1 MQEPKILLLS
11 ELLQSSRPL
20 TGAFSL
26 NPSSSSSSSSPEHLI
41 SGSVPQP
48 KSRKSPKQSGNDE
61 SGFNRS
67 SYLESLEYPSIIIGT
82 LNLPT
87 ADNNCKYNKRSCFSF
102 SDGSSS
108 RVCCDFLDIDI
119 IKTIGKQ
126 ILVLAWNFI
135 PFHCKKGGFLEI
147 IRWRSSSPHDGCVN
161 DQCSITS
168 LDSAFMLASNS
179 YCRQENIR
187 TRSFIHGVIASV
199 SPVFCIPCTVSDKSS
214 TESGFLAELLV
225 CKCELC
231 TSKISV
237 QGLLH
242 GRSSSHSF
250 TVPETVYFLG
260 SAASCHP
267 IATKLLGN
275 VVCFTGLKKKVVFI
289 GKQDSCSMLITTDK
303 AALRYRQGFPDEAT
317 MIKRSGDSGAYS
329 GTVTGVYMEGMVVE
343 LDDKVWILITDR
355 LLSPPHSLRIG
366 AVVSVINV
374 HFVRPKFSWTRMLLL
389 GACYKTSIK
398 VKSFSLMETPC
409 HIQSQLQ
416 SLLDKF
422 IESLVFSARFWLL
435 LMISC
440 FKKNIS
446 AFVSEKEILG
456 SKNKIGMVQMY
467 ATSILP
473 LYAFRPRCGVFTE
486 FCKHNLCGCVNEQY
500 CSSLKLAVP
509 VTNFVS
515 HCDRLWVNMLLDIQ
529 NGSNVVERKN
539 CSSLL
544 SCEGKSYCRMLRR
557 IMSSEG
563 TGIVLIGSL
572 QISPFS
578 GRLQLVDATGSIDVV
593 VPDFPSNCDVRS
605 IYEVRTYS
613 IVLEGL
619 PAEVSDLG
627 FSKTKLF
634 SWRDIFH
641 HVQREREM
649 KPAAIYLHFCMTDT
663 TCLNETLNHPFKTG
677 SFGNHREIQDGLF
690 HLVLITHKF
699 PAVRDFLGE
708 PIISKKSSLF
718 AEAIVLPWNLLLEE
732 DQVTDSH
739 VDAPEECSRRDYSG
753 NLPSKRP
760 KHDHISSLAST
771 STSNENIRILSSKSF
786 GCPISG
792 KFSYRGFSD
801 DHRHKIFGL
810 VDEIQFEVLVRSYK
824 NGRLARK
831 GSLICKNSDA
841 MDGVISKSNRQKV
854 LLEFQ
859 SETLRMYELLQ
870 VGVCY
875 LIRYDNEETPG
886 TVNYFNYISCG
897 KFLITSRTP
906 MWSFSIS
913 SDKGFPAS
921 EVQKSHVFN
930 MASDG
935 NDAVPSKI
943 STSSELFFLR
953 SSVQDPGNCTEV
965 ILHMSADAFGRLKV
979 DIEGSKDKSIKSIAL
994 FVDTA
999 NIFFC
1004 LKTMASELQCFRPT
1018 EFDGR
1023 LPQGALISVHGCVV
1037 DVHSFESDSGNE
1049 HLLCGDSGNIRQLR
1063 SFRGSSGST
1072 CIHISDGCQLVK
1084 LRGVLSQHAY
1094 PIGLGPGI
1102 RATFHR
1108 VLVGEQALM
1117 LTPVTFVVINLV
1129 KEVYDKVGLSCS
1141 GPMFGLDILQNAS
1154 RDTVTSSLISE
1165 SIPCQD
1171 SKPKQF
1177 RCRVVAIHLLWL
1189 EKQNCELNNA
1199 QMKERSKSSPVNI
1212 PLAGFIVDDGSSLC
1226 CCWASAERAAV
1237 LLRLDEEI
1245 PNKAFISSACKM
1257 KAVRSIKAQST
1268 ARYHLQNVLNK
1279 HHKVTLS
1286 CSDNF
1291 LDSCENLRFTVNSA
1305 YRLSCSDENLLKCI
1319 VLNAKCGP
1327 VVNIVGSK
1335 MAVAHLKELTGIRIP
1350 KHVMQNIWVLG
1361 VQNVDPRTEANT
1373 VFQEL
1378 L

>member
-26 NPSSSSSSSSPEHLI
+26 NPSYSSPEHLI
-41 SGSVPQP
+41 SDSIPHS

-61 SGFNRS
+61 NGFNRS

-87 ADNNCKYNKRSCFSF
+87 ANNNCKYNKKSCFSF

-108 RVCCDFLDIDI
+108 RVCCDFLGIDI

-126 ILVLAWNFI
+126 IHVLAWNFI

-147 IRWRSSSPHDGCVN
+147 IRWRSCSPHDGCVT
-161 DQCSITS
+161 DQCSSTS
-168 LDSAFMLASNS
+168 LDSAFMLASSS
-179 YCRQENIR
+179 YCQQENFK
-187 TRSFIHGVIASV
+187 TRSFVHGIIASV
-199 SPVFCIPCTVSDKSS
+199 SPVFCVPCTVSDKSS
-214 TESGFLAELLV
+214 TESGFLAELMV
-225 CKCELC
+225 CKCQLC

-237 QGLLH
+237 QDLLH
-242 GRSSSHSF
+242 RRSSSHSF
-250 TVPETVYFLG
+250 MVPVTVYFLG

-267 IATKLLGN
+267 IVTKLLGN
-275 VVCFTGLKKKVVFI
+275 VVCFTGLKKKMVFI
-289 GKQDSCSMLITTDK
+289 GKQDSCCMLITTDK
-303 AALRYRQGFPDEAT
+303 AALRYRIGFSDEAT

-343 LDDKVWILITDR
+343 LDEKVWILVTDR
-355 LLSPPHSLRIG
+355 LLAPPHSLRIG
-366 AVVSVINV
+366 AMVSVINV
-374 HFVRPKFSWTRMLLL
+374 HFVCPRFSWTRMLLL
-389 GACYKTSIK
+389 GTCYKTSIK

-409 HIQSQLQ
+409 HTQSQMQ

-422 IESLVFSARFWLL
+422 TESLVFSARFWLL
-435 LMISC
+435 LRISS
-440 FKKNIS
+440 FRKNIS
-446 AFVSEKEILG
+446 TFVSEKEILG

-473 LYAFRPRCGVFTE
+473 LYAFKPRSGVFTE

-509 VTNFVS
+509 ITNFVG
-515 HCDRLWVNMLLDIQ
+515 HCERLWVNMLLDIQ
-529 NGSNVVERKN
+529 NGSEVVEKKI
-539 CSSLL
+539 CLSLF

-578 GRLQLVDATGSIDVV
+578 GRLQLIDATGSIDVV
-593 VPDFPSNCDVRS
+593 IPDFPSNCDVRS

-619 PAEVSDLG
+619 PAEVGDLG
-627 FSKTKLF
+627 FSKSKPF

-641 HVQREREM
+641 HVQVEREI
-649 KPAAIYLHFCMTDT
+649 KPAAFYLHFSMTDT
-663 TCLNETLNHPFKTG
+663 TCLNETLNHPSKTG
-677 SFGNHREIQDGLF
+677 GFDNHMEIQNGFF
-690 HLVLITHKF
+690 HLVLVTHKF

-739 VDAPEECSRRDYSG
+739 VDAPEERSRRDYSG
-753 NLPSKRP
+753 NLPNKRP

-786 GCPISG
+786 GCPIGG
-792 KFSYRGFSD
+792 KFSHRGFSD
-801 DHRHKIFGL
+801 TIDTKTL
-810 VDEIQFEVLVRSYK
+810 VQLMKYNLRSY
-824 NGRLARK
+824 
-831 GSLICKNSDA
+831 
-841 MDGVISKSNRQKV
+841 KSNRQNV
-854 LLEFQ
+854 LLEFK

-875 LIRYDNEETPG
+875 LIRSP
-886 TVNYFNYISCG
+886 
-897 KFLITSRTP
+897 
-906 MWSFSIS
+906 
-913 SDKGFPAS
+913 
-921 EVQKSHVFN
+921 
-930 MASDG
+930 
-935 NDAVPSKI
+935 
-943 STSSELFFLR
+943 
-953 SSVQDPGNCTEV
+953 VQDPGNCTEV

-979 DIEGSKDKSIKSIAL
+979 DIEGSKDKSIMSIAL

-999 NIFFC
+999 NISFC
-1004 LKTMASELQCFRPT
+1004 LKTMASELQCFRQT
-1018 EFDGR
+1018 VLDGR
-1023 LPQGALISVHGCVV
+1023 LPQGALISVHGYVV
-1037 DVHSFESDSGNE
+1037 DVHSLESDDVHNE
-1049 HLLCGDSGNIRQLR
+1049 HLRCGDSGNICQLR

-1094 PIGLGPGI
+1094 PIGMGPGI

-1108 VLVGEQALM
+1108 VLVGQQALM
-1117 LTPVTFVVINLV
+1117 LTPVTFIVINSV
-1129 KEVYDKVGLSCS
+1129 KEVCDKVGLRCS
-1141 GPMFGLDILQNAS
+1141 GPMFGLDVLQNAL
-1154 RDTVTSSLISE
+1154 RDTVTGSLISE
-1165 SIPCQD
+1165 LILCQD
-1171 SKPKQF
+1171 SKPKKF

-1189 EKQNCELNNA
+1189 EKQNCELSNV
-1199 QMKERSKSSPVNI
+1199 QMKEKRKSSPVNI

-1245 PNKAFISSACKM
+1245 SNKAFISACRM

-1291 LDSCENLRFTVNSA
+1291 LDSCENLRLTVNSV
-1305 YRLSCSDENLLKCI
+1305 YRLSCSDENLLKRI
-1319 VLNAKCGP
+1319 ILDAKCGP

-1335 MAVAHLKELTGIRIP
+1335 MDSNAVAHLKELTGIRMP
-1350 KHVMQNIWVLG
+1350 KHVMKNIWVLG

-1373 VFQEL
+1373 VFREL

>member
-26 NPSSSSSSSSPEHLI
+26 NTSSSPSPEHLI
-41 SGSVPQP
+41 SDSIPQI
-48 KSRKSPKQSGNDE
+48 KSRKFPKQSGNDE
-61 SGFNRS
+61 NGINKS
-67 SYLESLEYPSIIIGT
+67 SCLEPLEYPSIIIGT

-87 ADNNCKYNKRSCFSF
+87 ANNNCKYNKKCCFSF
-102 SDGSSS
+102 SDGSS

-119 IKTIGKQ
+119 IKKIGKS
-126 ILVLAWNFI
+126 IHVLAWNFI
-135 PFHCKKGGFLEI
+135 PFHCEKGGFLEI
-147 IRWRSSSPHDGCVN
+147 IRWRSSCPHDSVFN
-161 DQCSITS
+161 QCSTS
-168 LDSAFMLASNS
+168 LDAAFMLASHT
-179 YCRQENIR
+179 YCRRENFKP
-187 TRSFIHGVIASV
+187 RSFIHGIIASV
-199 SPVFCIPCTVSDKSS
+199 SPVFCVPCTVSDKSS
-214 TESGFLAELLV
+214 NESGFLAELMV

-231 TSKISV
+231 TPKISV
-237 QGLLH
+237 QDLLQ

-250 TVPETVYFLG
+250 TVPVTVYFLG

-275 VVCFTGLKKKVVFI
+275 AVCFTGLKKKVVFI
-289 GKQDSCSMLITTDK
+289 GKHDSCSMLITTDK
-303 AALRYRQGFPDEAT
+303 AALQYRQGFLDERT
-317 MIKRSGDSGAYS
+317 MIKKSGDYGAYS
-329 GTVTGVYMEGMVVE
+329 GIVTGVYMQGMVVE

-355 LLSPPHSLRIG
+355 LLALPHSLRIG
-366 AVVSVINV
+366 AMISVINV

-389 GACYKTSIK
+389 GTCCKTSIK

-409 HIQSQLQ
+409 HIQLQMQ

-446 AFVSEKEILG
+446 SFVSEKEILG

-473 LYAFRPRCGVFTE
+473 PYVFRPQCGVFKE
-486 FCKHNLCGCVNEQY
+486 FCKHNICGCVDEQY
-500 CSSLKLAVP
+500 CSSLILAVP
-509 VTNFVS
+509 ISNFVS
-515 HCDRLWVNMLLDIQ
+515 HCKHLWVNMLLEIQ
-529 NGSNVVERKN
+529 NGSNMVEKKN
-539 CSSLL
+539 CLSLW

-557 IMSSEG
+557 IMSSED

-578 GRLQLVDATGSIDVV
+578 GRLQLIDATGSIDVV
-593 VPDFPSNCDVRS
+593 IPDFPSDCDVRS
-605 IYEVRTYS
+605 VYEVRTYS

-619 PAEVSDLG
+619 PAEVGDLD
-627 FSKTKLF
+627 FSKSKPF

-641 HVQREREM
+641 HVQVEKEI

-663 TCLNETLNHPFKTG
+663 TCLNETLNHPFKTD
-677 SFGNHREIQDGLF
+677 SFDNLMEIQDGLF
-690 HLVLITHKF
+690 HLVLVTHKF

-732 DQVTDSH
+732 AQVTDSH
-739 VDAPEECSRRDYSG
+739 VDALEEHIRKDYSG
-753 NLPSKRP
+753 NLPNKRP
-760 KHDHISSLAST
+760 KHDHKSSLAST
-771 STSNENIRILSSKSF
+771 STSNEDRRILGNKSF
-786 GCPISG
+786 GCPIDG
-792 KFSYRGFSD
+792 EFSYKGFGGDS
-801 DHRHKIFGL
+801 RHKNFAL
-810 VDEIQFEVLVRSYK
+810 VNEIQFEVLVRSYK
-824 NGRLARK
+824 KGRLART
-831 GSLICKNSDA
+831 GSLICTNSDA
-841 MDGVISKSNRQKV
+841 MDGVISKANRQKV
-854 LLEFQ
+854 LLEFK

-875 LIRYDNEETPG
+875 LIRYDNEEIPG
-886 TVNYFNYISCG
+886 TVNYFKYISCG
-897 KFLITSRTP
+897 KFLITSQTP
-906 MWSFSIS
+906 IWSFSVS
-913 SDKGFPAS
+913 SDKVLPAS
-921 EVQKSHVFN
+921 EVQKRHEFK
-930 MASDG
+930 MASVG
-935 NDAVPSKI
+935 NDAVPSKC

-953 SSVQDPGNCTEV
+953 SPVQDPGNCTDV

-979 DIEGSKDKSIKSIAL
+979 DIEGSKEKSIKSIAL

-999 NIFFC
+999 NISFC
-1004 LKTMASELQCFRPT
+1004 LKTMAFELQYFRPT
-1018 EFDGR
+1018 ELDGR
-1023 LPQGALISVHGCVV
+1023 LPRGTLLSVHGYVV
-1037 DVHSFESDSGNE
+1037 DVHSFESDYVHNE
-1049 HLLCGDSGNIRQLR
+1049 HLRCGDGGDICQLK
-1063 SFRGSSGST
+1063 SFRGLSGST
-1072 CIHISDGCQLVK
+1072 CIHISDGCQIVK
-1084 LRGVLSQHAY
+1084 LRGSLSQHAY
-1094 PIGLGPGI
+1094 PIGMGPGI

-1108 VLVGEQALM
+1108 VLVGEQALI
-1117 LTPVTFVVINLV
+1117 LTPVTFIVINSV
-1129 KEVYDKVGLSCS
+1129 KEVYDTAGLRCS
-1141 GPMFGLDILQNAS
+1141 GPMFGLDILQNAL
-1154 RDTVTSSLISE
+1154 RDKVTSSLISKL
-1165 SIPCQD
+1165 ILCQD

-1199 QMKERSKSSPVNI
+1199 QMKEKSKSSPVNI

-1226 CCWASAERAAV
+1226 CCWASSERAAV

-1245 PNKAFISSACKM
+1245 PIKGFISSTCRT
-1257 KAVRSIKAQST
+1257 KAVKPIKGQST
-1268 ARYHLQNVLNK
+1268 ARYHLQNVLSK

-1291 LDSCENLRFTVNSA
+1291 LDSCEYLRFSVNSV

-1335 MAVAHLKELTGIRIP
+1335 MDSNAIAHLKELTGMRIR

-1361 VQNVDPRTEANT
+1361 VQNVDPRTEANS

>member
-1 MQEPKILLLS
+1 MQEPKIILLS

-26 NPSSSSSSSSPEHLI
+26 NPSSSSSSPEHLI
-41 SGSVPQP
+41 SGSVPQT
-48 KSRKSPKQSGNDE
+48 KSKKSPNHPGNDE
-61 SGFNRS
+61 NGFNRS
-67 SYLESLEYPSIIIGT
+67 SYLESLSTP
-82 LNLPT
+82 
-87 ADNNCKYNKRSCFSF
+87 YNKKSCFSF

-108 RVCCDFLDIDI
+108 RVCCDFLDVDI
-119 IKTIGKQ
+119 IKEIGKQ
-126 ILVLAWNFI
+126 IHVLAWNFI

-161 DQCSITS
+161 DQCSSTS

-179 YCRQENIR
+179 YCQQENFK

-199 SPVFCIPCTVSDKSS
+199 SPVFCVPCTVSDKSS

-231 TSKISV
+231 ISKISV
-237 QGLLH
+237 QDLLH
-242 GRSSSHSF
+242 RRSSSHSF
-250 TVPETVYFLG
+250 TVPVTVYFLG
-260 SAASCHP
+260 SSASCHP
-267 IATKLLGN
+267 IVTKLLGN
-275 VVCFTGLKKKVVFI
+275 VVCFTGLKKKVVFV

-317 MIKRSGDSGAYS
+317 MIKKSGDSGAYS

-355 LLSPPHSLRIG
+355 LLAPPHSLRIG
-366 AVVSVINV
+366 VMISVINV

-389 GACYKTSIK
+389 GTCYKTSIK

-409 HIQSQLQ
+409 HIQSQMQ

-473 LYAFRPRCGVFTE
+473 LYAFRSRCGVFTE
-486 FCKHNLCGCVNEQY
+486 FCKHNMCGCVNEQY

-509 VTNFVS
+509 ITNFVS
-515 HCDRLWVNMLLDIQ
+515 HCGRLWVNMLLEIQ

-544 SCEGKSYCRMLRR
+544 SCEGKSYCRILRR

-593 VPDFPSNCDVRS
+593 IPDFPSNCDVRS

-619 PAEVSDLG
+619 PAEVDDLG
-627 FSKTKLF
+627 FSKSKPF

-641 HVQREREM
+641 HVQVEREI

-677 SFGNHREIQDGLF
+677 SFDNHMEIQNGLF
-690 HLVLITHKF
+690 HLVLVTHKF

-708 PIISKKSSLF
+708 PIISNKTSLF

-753 NLPSKRP
+753 NLPNKRP

-771 STSNENIRILSSKSF
+771 STSSENIRILSSKSF
-786 GCPISG
+786 GCPIGG
-792 KFSYRGFSD
+792 KFSYRGFND
-801 DHRHKIFGL
+801 DHRHKI
-810 VDEIQFEVLVRSYK
+810 QFEILVRSYK

-831 GSLICKNSDA
+831 GSLICTNSDA
-841 MDGVISKSNRQKV
+841 MEGVISKSNRQKV
-854 LLEFQ
+854 LLEFK

-875 LIRYDNEETPG
+875 LVRYDNEETPG

-913 SDKGFPAS
+913 SDKVLPAS
-921 EVQKSHVFN
+921 EVQKSHVFK
-930 MASDG
+930 MASVE
-935 NDAVPSKI
+935 NDAVPSKS
-943 STSSELFFLR
+943 STNSELFFLR
-953 SSVQDPGNCTEV
+953 SPVQDPGNCTEV

-999 NIFFC
+999 NISFC
-1004 LKTMASELQCFRPT
+1004 LKTMASELQCSRPT
-1018 EFDGR
+1018 ELDGR
-1023 LPQGALISVHGCVV
+1023 LPQGALISVHGYVV
-1037 DVHSFESDSGNE
+1037 DVHSLESDYVHNE
-1049 HLLCGDSGNIRQLR
+1049 HLRCGDSGNICQLR

-1094 PIGLGPGI
+1094 PVGMGPGI

-1108 VLVGEQALM
+1108 VLVGDQALM
-1117 LTPVTFVVINLV
+1117 LTPVTFIVINSV
-1129 KEVYDKVGLSCS
+1129 KEVYDKVGLRCS
-1141 GPMFGLDILQNAS
+1141 GPMFGLDILQNEL

-1165 SIPCQD
+1165 LIPCQD

-1199 QMKERSKSSPVNI
+1199 QMKEKSKSSPVNI

-1226 CCWASAERAAV
+1226 CCWASSERAAV

-1245 PNKAFISSACKM
+1245 PIKAFISSARKM
-1257 KAVRSIKAQST
+1257 KAVRSAKSQST

-1291 LDSCENLRFTVNSA
+1291 LDSCENLRFTVNSM
-1305 YRLSCSDENLLKCI
+1305 YRLSCSDENLLKRI
-1319 VLNAKCGP
+1319 VLDAKCGP

-1335 MAVAHLKELTGIRIP
+1335 MDSNAVSHIKELTGIRIP
-1350 KHVMQNIWVLG
+1350 KHVMQNIFLEFRMLILELKFRMFQIRKNYLV
-1361 VQNVDPRTEANT
+1361 RTKNK
-1373 VFQEL
+1373 
-1378 L
+1378 